1 MSTNWPFKTSDEIL
15 SKLRDNKPFLN
26 EEVVKFALR
35 QRNMSR
41 AELAKAAGYSRS
53 SVISSLFNGKTKPT
67 RKRVTKMAAALGCEP
82 NELLVR
88 PEKVPAYKQQNYAS
102 HAINARQTWATFN
115 ERNRFKQEDAYI
127 DFLVRLRAEIDSELR
142 GVEGGRNESFE

>member
-1 MSTNWPFKTSDEIL
+1 MSTNWPFKTNDETL

-53 SVISSLFNGKTKPT
+53 SVISSLFSGKTKPT
-67 RKRVTKMAAALGCEP
+67 RKRVAKMAAALGCEP
-82 NELLVR
+82 NELLMR
-88 PEKVPAYKQQNYAS
+88 PEKVPAYKRQNYAN
-102 HAINARQTWATFN
+102 HAINARQTWAMFN
-115 ERNRFKQEDAYI
+115 ERKQFKPEDACI
-127 DFLVRLRAEIDSELR
+127 DFLARLRAEIDSELR
-142 GVEGGRNESFE
+142 DLEGEGKE

>member
-1 MSTNWPFKTSDEIL
+1 MSTNWPFKTNDETL

-41 AELAKAAGYSRS
+41 ADLAKAAGYSRS
-53 SVISSLFNGKTKPT
+53 SVISSLFSGKTKPT
-67 RKRVTKMAAALGCEP
+67 RKRVTKMAAALGCES
-82 NELLVR
+82 NELLMR
-88 PEKVPAYKQQNYAS
+88 PEKVPAYKRQNYAN
-102 HAINARQTWATFN
+102 HAINARQTWAMFN
-115 ERNRFKQEDAYI
+115 ERKQFKPEDAYI

-142 GVEGGRNESFE
+142 DLEGENKK